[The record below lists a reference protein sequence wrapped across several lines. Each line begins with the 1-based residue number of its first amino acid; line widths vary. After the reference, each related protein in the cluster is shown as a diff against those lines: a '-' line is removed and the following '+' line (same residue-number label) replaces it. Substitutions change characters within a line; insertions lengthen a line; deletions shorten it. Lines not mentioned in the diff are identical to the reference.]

1 MATENPF
8 EVMTQQL
15 QAAELQT
22 PPQYGPVGRLRF
34 IVWSVGFAALAML
47 LFVALLTFAGG
58 LGVLAV
64 PLLFI
69 GWAGGNLW
77 LVRARL
83 RNVGLRQWW
92 LLLPPGLLLVC
103 FSAYVVLNSNSSS
116 VLVDALAQIT
126 SLLAL
131 LTLPLLLICA
141 VLPTAFVDRRKADRN
156 E

>member
-1 MATENPF
+1 
-8 EVMTQQL
+8 
-15 QAAELQT
+15 
-22 PPQYGPVGRLRF
+22 
-34 IVWSVGFAALAML
+34 ML